1 MTLRRSGHVEAER
14 RAALLTFALATCA
27 LVVVGTVML
36 GFTSAAHTATESH
49 VDAELAIEASG
60 GVPVHDGAHALTGM
74 QVAGVCAAVLAALA
88 AVALG
93 GASCRRIS
101 STATQRLRRPGSW
114 RRPRLVPRA
123 PAAYRAVRTAVLMRA
138 R

>member
-1 MTLRRSGHVEAER
+1 MEAVR

-74 QVAGVCAAVLAALA
+74 HVAGVCAAVLAALA

-101 STATQRLRRPGSW
+101 STATSATAATRQLAATAS
-114 RRPRLVPRA
+114 RA
-123 PAAYRAVRTAVLMRA
+123 TGPPPRTALCVQLC
-138 R
+138 